1 MDQDMQSRDTPE
13 SNKQIKNKEI
23 DRDNDNERKWFK
35 VTIQYDIRS
44 YLIIIII
51 TNVNIIYKN
60 N

>member
-23 DRDNDNERKWFK
+23 ERDNDNERKWFK